1 MILIPFTSGLFPV
14 YIKKVFDLGATE
26 LGLLLALIGV
36 GSIIGTIGLASL
48 GDLKRPGVFVALSIL
63 VGVVSL
69 VILAQSTGIVMAA
82 VGCLLIGLSFTG
94 FQTLIGAMLQ
104 QSVTSEFRGRVA
116 GLFMASW
123 GTVTFGSLAAGAFAE
138 FMGAPFA
145 TMIGAVAMLV
155 YGILVI
161 GFYRNILKSSK
172 N

>member
-1 MILIPFTSGLFPV
+1 
-14 YIKKVFDLGATE
+14 
-26 LGLLLALIGV
+26 
-36 GSIIGTIGLASL
+36 
-48 GDLKRPGVFVALSIL
+48 
-63 VGVVSL
+63 
-69 VILAQSTGIVMAA
+69 MAA

-94 FQTLIGAMLQ
+94 FQTLIGAMLL